1 MNNDKSNVN
10 HLADISEKLD
20 TVVGFMMVRGIEND
34 AGAVVERLRIAGFN
48 ARVIAR
54 VSGLTEN
61 AVAIRLTRAKAKKK
75 PAEKP
80 EA

>member
-1 MNNDKSNVN
+1 MNNEKANVN

-20 TVVGFMMVRGIEND
+20 AVVGFMMVRGIEND
-34 AGAVVERLRIAGFN
+34 SAAVVNRLHAAGFN
-48 ARVIAR
+48 AKVIAR

-61 AVAIRLTRAKAKKK
+61 AVAIRLSRAKKK

-80 EA
+80 TA